1 MLSNDS
7 GLFDVRRVDTFW
19 ASGLELGADVPG
31 LPVPSSG
38 KESNEA
44 RLAEDC
50 LFSSVGAV
58 GKDMRLNERRGCR
71 RCGEG
76 AGEAL
81 RESVDGK
88 ATFAGGLASAWWHKS
103 KDTKDLK

>member
-1 MLSNDS
+1 M
-7 GLFDVRRVDTFW
+7 GPFC

-31 LPVPSSG
+31 LPVVSSG
-38 KESNEA
+38 KDSNDA

-50 LFSSVGAV
+50 LFSSVGAE
-58 GKDMRLNERRGCR
+58 GKEMRLNERRGCR

-81 RESVDGK
+81 RESVDGN
-88 ATFAGGLASAWWHKS
+88 ATFAGGLASWWQKS
-103 KDTKDLK
+103 KQLSTCICSNTYTWQRIPA